1 MYDLSPC
8 SQSQCYLFA
17 EKHNREQQHSLF
29 HSQIIFNHL
38 SHKIPIGNL
47 SSGPSSS
54 SKQRLI
60 ENSINV
66 SPKDNTFNHIEWGK
80 ACSDGK
86 GTPAPNFQWQVCVP
100 VGRVPLV
107 SRSKER
113 LWVFALATKISVAAE
128 FPPFRMT
135 CHLNPGKPK
144 GVLGVKPSE
153 DQGWAC
159 CADSVFPIC
168 WRICKSYMPPLPLLR
183 CLKHYSVSREKS
195 MD

>member
-8 SQSQCYLFA
+8 SQSQCYLLA
-17 EKHNREQQHSLF
+17 EKHNGEQQHSLF

-38 SHKIPIGNL
+38 SHRTPIGNL
-47 SSGPSSS
+47 SSGPSLFL
-54 SKQRLI
+54 KQRLL

-66 SPKDNTFNHIEWGK
+66 SPKDNTFNHNKWGK

-86 GTPAPNFQWQVCVP
+86 ETPAPNFCVP
-100 VGRVPLV
+100 VVRTPLA
-107 SRSKER
+107 SWNKEG
-113 LWVFALATKISVAAE
+113 LWVSALATKSLLLLN
-128 FPPFRMT
+128 FPPFRMI

-153 DQGWAC
+153 EQCWVC
-159 CADSVFPIC
+159 CAHLAFPIC
-168 WRICKSYMPPLPLLR
+168 WKICKSYMPPLPLLR
-183 CLKHYSVSREKS
+183 CLKHYPVSREKS